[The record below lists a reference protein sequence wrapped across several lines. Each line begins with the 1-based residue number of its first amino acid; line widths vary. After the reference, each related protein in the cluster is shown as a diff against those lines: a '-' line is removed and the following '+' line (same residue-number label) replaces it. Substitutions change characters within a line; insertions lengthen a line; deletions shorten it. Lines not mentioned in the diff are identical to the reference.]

1 MTAANA
7 PQSEQVPASLPAVAA
22 AEGKKH
28 GPARKPGIFF
38 FFFGVILPLLALIF
52 ETTTHYCAQHF
63 FDPFPSTA
71 HILLFLLIPLT
82 NFMTWLAS
90 RRDLSAF
97 YLFIALGNGMAL
109 GIGCLY
115 TLMFLPISGTACL
128 GILFLGF
135 GLLAFAPLLSL
146 PCSWLAGKSVCSLSA
161 DRRTFFDAHQMEHIG
176 HLVILIMVVA
186 IELPSTLTRVYL
198 GEAADANN
206 SAKSQAAISW
216 LRKYGSQEVMLRACY
231 ERSGRATDILGSI
244 AEHVHPVSM
253 PEARSIFYKVTGKP
267 FNSVPIPASAR
278 ATIKNT
284 SLVDDPAD
292 LNAGVQDDFDYD
304 ADIAGETVSGN
315 ARGLAVSSSKLTGT
329 VDADALLA
337 VMDWTFGFQNSSTYD
352 REARCK
358 ILLPPGAVVT
368 KAVMTVD
375 GVAHEAIIQERQEAR
390 ETYTAAVKARKNP
403 LLVSVCGNDQ
413 VLVQCYPIR
422 HGSNISVSL
431 KIVAPATLGIDQSQ
445 ATLVLPSFSEKN
457 FQADA
462 PLQIDG
468 LSTGKGS
475 HALTSVGE
483 NGDKQLSRFDAVL
496 RLQRNAECKSVFSN
510 DSWTDMNSVVKRLI
524 RPEQHQTPAQLIVVI
539 DGSLQMRGRM
549 ADIVEG
555 LKALPPTV
563 PTEVVLV
570 SDRDQFLCKAGTKP
584 ADAAFKQA
592 MQTLVEYQPV
602 GGQDDS
608 IVVRAL
614 ARSKAKPGTQVLWIH
629 GAQPS
634 AGDDGTSGVKYFL
647 QQAGVQPALYDLQ
660 VAPGPNEF
668 LAFADS
674 CPSLITVAPT
684 GSISSDLKHLYSTWT
699 SKVNA
704 ADEYEFLGTRIEGD
718 TAQKTLPELAQLM
731 AYDSVLRHSGSPNR
745 AEQRGAGAIALH
757 YHLITPATSAIVVED
772 IPQLAGEITAP
783 LPVVDQ
789 WLANLNLQAFV
800 DQAFSKITSD
810 LNRLNVN
817 QSKQQVTD
825 IEFAAPA
832 PVAERQEELAQRTQ
846 TSQIAPGYGGG
857 YASVDEGEAG
867 ATTGGGES
875 SSSQDDALLDW
886 AGRGGQTAA
895 NKPMAGMPTAA
906 PAPVPGN
913 MRLRVQGRVTPLPQ
927 SGNRFNFAPNT
938 WRGAQDAGVP
948 AVPNF
953 SGPVVAG
960 GGGSG
965 GGDVFGTADITTGG
979 ANSSNYTTSYSTP
992 LSGQQQAP
1000 ELQGA
1005 TNGTIGPGGVIVRDE
1020 RESGESLNAKLLYRQ
1035 KTSAAKATADDKLM
1049 ESKKE
1054 TEKAYNGDRSLQFKD
1069 GNLKYDQMS
1078 QSAADRFN
1086 NEEPSS
1092 PTASADAPT
1101 AGTITMHGA
1110 PEGSFRMDY
1119 GPMFM
1124 QQMALACVFW
1134 IAMLVGF
1141 GFAANLILVL
1151 VRNARKDPVPNP

>member
-63 FDPFPSTA
+63 FDPFPSAA

-198 GEAADANN
+198 GEAADANS

-216 LRKYGSQEVMLRACY
+216 LRKHGSQEVMLRACY

-253 PEARSIFYKVTGKP
+253 PEARSIFYQVTGKP

-292 LNAGVQDDFDYD
+292 LNAGVKDDFDYD

-457 FQADA
+457 FQADV

-468 LSTGKGS
+468 LSTGASS

-483 NGDKQLSRFDAVL
+483 KGDKQLSRFDAVL
-496 RLQRNAECKSVFSN
+496 RLQRNAECKSVYSN

-584 ADAAFKQA
+584 PDAAFKQA
-592 MQTLVEYQPV
+592 MQTLAEYQPV

-614 ARSKAKPGTQVLWIH
+614 ARGKAKPGTQVLWIH

-660 VAPGPNEF
+660 VAAGPNEF

-699 SKVNA
+699 NKVDANL
-704 ADEYEFLGTRIEGD
+704 DEYVFLGKRIEGD

-731 AYDSVLRHSGSPNR
+731 AYDSVLRHASSPNR

-800 DQAFSKITSD
+800 DQAFSKVTSD
-810 LNRLNVN
+810 LNRLNTTN
-817 QSKQQVTD
+817 ESKQQVADVET
-825 IEFAAPA
+825 IAPA
-832 PVAERQEELAQRTQ
+832 PVAERQEELAQ
-846 TSQIAPGYGGG
+846 G
-857 YASVDEGEAG
+857 VG

-886 AGRGGQTAA
+886 AGRGGQIAA
-895 NKPMAGMPTAA
+895 NKPMAGMPSAA
-906 PAPVPGN
+906 PTSSVTGN
-913 MRLRVQGRVTPLPQ
+913 NIRLRATSIPQ

-938 WRGAQDAGVP
+938 WRGAQDAGLP
-948 AVPNF
+948 SQPNF
-953 SGPVVAG
+953 SAPVVAG

-1020 RESGESLNAKLLYRQ
+1020 RESGESLNGKLLYRQ

-1049 ESKKE
+1049 ESEKE
-1054 TEKAYNGDRSLQFKD
+1054 PEKAYNGDRSLQFKD